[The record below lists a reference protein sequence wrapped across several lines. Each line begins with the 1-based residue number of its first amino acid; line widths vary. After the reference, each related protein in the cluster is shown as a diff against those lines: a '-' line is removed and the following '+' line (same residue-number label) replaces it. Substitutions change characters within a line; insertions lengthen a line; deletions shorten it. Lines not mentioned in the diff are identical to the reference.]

1 MALSEQERRML
12 EEIEQALIAD
22 DPGLADRT
30 AKVGNEGVSV
40 NIRSIGV
47 LLLGLCILIA
57 GMVLSQTSLWFV
69 LLGVLGFLVM
79 FAGGMLSFRSGRR
92 GSGKSRRKAGRPTA
106 GPGKDASGGIADR
119 MEDSFRRRFE

>member
-30 AKVGNEGVSV
+30 AKVGNEGVSF
-40 NIRSIGV
+40 NIRSVGV

-69 LLGVLGFLVM
+69 LLGVLGFFVM
-79 FAGGMLSFRSGRR
+79 FAGGMLAFRSGRNSSGGKKR
-92 GSGKSRRKAGRPTA
+92 GNGRNPVNR
-106 GPGKDASGGIADR
+106 GGDASGGIADR

>member
-30 AKVGNEGVSV
+30 AKVGNEGVSF

-69 LLGVLGFLVM
+69 LLGVVGFLVM
-79 FAGGMLSFRSGRR
+79 FAGGMLAFRSG
-92 GSGKSRRKAGRPTA
+92 GPSSRRRKSGAGNTTAGR
-106 GPGKDASGGIADR
+106 GKDASGGLASR